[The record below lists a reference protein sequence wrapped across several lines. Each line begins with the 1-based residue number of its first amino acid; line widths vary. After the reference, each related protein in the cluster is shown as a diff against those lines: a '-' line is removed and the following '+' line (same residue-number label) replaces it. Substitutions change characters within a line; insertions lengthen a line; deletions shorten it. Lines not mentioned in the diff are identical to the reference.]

1 MKKKTLLILALI
13 VVLLLSATVL
23 YNRLSDGVELDRL
36 VIQDGANPSAETTAP
51 NTTEGQTDP
60 AETPGNPE
68 TTGTADP
75 TETTEAPALHMAP
88 DFTVY
93 DPEGNAV
100 QLSDFVGK
108 PVVLNFWASW
118 CGPCK
123 MEMPDFNVAWQELGG
138 EIHFLMVNM
147 TDGYQE
153 TVEVASGFIAQQGY
167 TFPVYYD
174 SALEAA
180 MAYGVSSLPATYFI
194 DAEGHVIAKAVG
206 AIDAETLQRGIDMI
220 LP

>member
-1 MKKKTLLILALI
+1 MKKKTLLILVLI
-13 VVLLLSATVL
+13 FVLLMGASLL
-23 YNRLSDGVELDRL
+23 YDRLSEDVELDRL
-36 VIQDGANPSAETTAP
+36 SIQGGASSGKKATEATSAES
-51 NTTEGQTDP
+51 TEVQTDP
-60 AETPGNPE
+60 TATPDD
-68 TTGTADP
+68 TDS

-93 DPEGNAV
+93 DMSGNEV
-100 QLSDFVGK
+100 RLSDFIGK

-123 MEMPDFNVAWQELGG
+123 MEMPDFNAAYQELGE

-153 TVEVASGFIAQQGY
+153 TVEVASDFIAQQGY

-174 SALEAA
+174 TASNAA
-180 MAYGVSSLPATYFI
+180 MVYGVTSLPTTYFI
-194 DAEGHVIAKAVG
+194 DAEGHAIAQAVG
-206 AIDAETLQRGIDMI
+206 AIDAETLQRGIDTI